1 MAIRQV
7 VTALGICLS
16 AAAGL
21 LVAVECRAGGI
32 PYAAEPQ
39 EDTPAP
45 GRRLYTPNFSPPMT
59 GYVMPAPGPS
69 PAVKAVWKLQAEGPS
84 AIPALVNA
92 LDHPEQDVRC
102 AALWV
107 LGNIGDASALPTLS
121 RIALSNDPLNSAAC
135 QAVGRI
141 GGPDAATCLLELL
154 KRRPS
159 AGIARSIVHDLGAIG
174 DNRAVEPLI
183 ELLKERPPGP
193 VPPQVAFNTV
203 QTRKEAV
210 WALRRFRDPRARA
223 ALKNAFAEDPDW
235 GVYHAAHEALRRFD
249 RPDGLD
255 RFGVQL
261 GDFDGQLDDTVI
273 LAVEKKPEPPEG
285 AEAYVQRH
293 PPNPAAQ
300 WAGPWVEDYAP
311 AAAIDKARAQLVKR
325 ARYDDCEVVEKL
337 MCFFCFMKS
346 REDIP
351 HQAQWLIVEIGPAA
365 VPALKVGRERGDAEM
380 RKRCEYCLEAIQ
392 PRGAS
397 GQYGETKATVR

>member
-1 MAIRQV
+1 M
-7 VTALGICLS
+7 
-16 AAAGL
+16 
-21 LVAVECRAGGI
+21 
-32 PYAAEPQ
+32 
-39 EDTPAP
+39 
-45 GRRLYTPNFSPPMT
+45 
-59 GYVMPAPGPS
+59 
-69 PAVKAVWKLQAEGPS
+69 
-84 AIPALVNA
+84 
-92 LDHPEQDVRC
+92 
-102 AALWV
+102 
-107 LGNIGDASALPTLS
+107 
-121 RIALSNDPLNSAAC
+121 
-135 QAVGRI
+135 
-141 GGPDAATCLLELL
+141 
-154 KRRPS
+154 
-159 AGIARSIVHDLGAIG
+159 HDLGAIG

-293 PPNPAAQ
+293 PPNPAPQ

-311 AAAIDKARAQLVKR
+311 AAAIDKARASWSRDAIRRLRSRGETDVFFLFHEIEGR
-325 ARYDDCEVVEKL
+325 HPAPSSMVDCGN
-337 MCFFCFMKS
+337 
-346 REDIP
+346 R
-351 HQAQWLIVEIGPAA
+351 
-365 VPALKVGRERGDAEM
+365 
-380 RKRCEYCLEAIQ
+380 
-392 PRGAS
+392 PRGGPRAESRPGTGRRGNEETLRVLPGGDSAS
-397 GQYGETKATVR
+397 RRVGPVR